1 MLLDEAELEEGG
13 TAGTQAMVTAIIG
26 SRGHAT
32 LALVDDLVVERVL
45 RAVECVPPGQVA
57 TYGQIGAVVG
67 IGARQ
72 VGRILA
78 VEGAPVP
85 WWRVVNARGR
95 FPSALALRALSEWRR
110 EGTPID
116 EGVPA
121 VRIGEARVEVG
132 ALARAWRVACADLPP
147 EL

>member
-1 MLLDEAELEEGG
+1 
-13 TAGTQAMVTAIIG
+13 MVTAIIG

-45 RAVECVPPGQVA
+45 RAVECVPSGQVA

-78 VEGAPVP
+78 TEGAPVP
-85 WWRVVNARGR
+85 WWRIVNARGR
-95 FPSALALRALSEWRR
+95 FPTALARRALSEWRR

-116 EGVPA
+116 EDVPA
-121 VRIGEARVEVG
+121 VRIGEARVELG

-147 EL
+147 AL